1 MILLK
6 NPNAWSCL
14 PTAFAIA
21 LGVSV
26 EAVIAVVGH
35 DGSEITHA
43 GLPEPL
49 NRRGFHPQEMIKMC
63 LKDGMSVTSVEL
75 APQAIA
81 SRRVP
86 HSPKVFDT
94 GGWDWF
100 KQNLFHTTGVIDCR
114 TSIGTGHAMAYQG
127 EGDFAIICDPATGNE
142 FSFFGPED
150 TEKRDRFLVSLWR
163 LDEIQQ

>member
-1 MILLK
+1 MIPLK

-26 EAVIAVVGH
+26 EAVIATVGH

-63 LKDGMSVTSVEL
+63 LLDGMSVTPIEL
-75 APQAIA
+75 APQA
-81 SRRVP
+81 VP
-86 HSPKVFDT
+86 SPQVPFLKAFDN

-100 KQNLFHTTGVIDCR
+100 KQNLFYTTGVIECR

-127 EGDFAIICDPATGNE
+127 EGYFATICDPATGKE
-142 FSFFGPED
+142 FPFFGPED
-150 TEKRDRFLVSLWR
+150 TEKRDRWLVSLWR
-163 LDEIQQ
+163 LEEIQQ

>member
-1 MILLK
+1 MIPLK

-26 EAVIAVVGH
+26 EAVIATVGH

-63 LKDGMSVTSVEL
+63 LQDDMSVTPIEL
-75 APQAIA
+75 APQSIA
-81 SRRVP
+81 SRQIP

-100 KQNLFHTTGVIDCR
+100 TENLFYSTGVIECR
-114 TSIGTGHAMAYQG
+114 TPMGRGHAMAYQG
-127 EGDFAIICDPATGNE
+127 EGHFSTIYDPATGDE
-142 FSFFGPED
+142 FLFFGPED
-150 TEKRDRFLVSLWR
+150 TEKRNRFLVSLWR
-163 LDEIQQ
+163 LEEIQQ